1 MVRSRP
7 TRTALGAATRKPAR
21 RPVRDAAHVNAH
33 ACRPSFLR
41 PRPWR
46 PVGGGSRLGRPR
58 RPGVAATAFVAALL
72 AIHACD
78 ELGRRGLVA
87 TAGDWTLSED
97 RLAELLVLAQP
108 FPLDS
113 APALAL
119 VRHWQ
124 GAASLAARFAAG
136 DSLLGSEALAA
147 SSWLDRREALLAAD
161 REARL
166 GAQARLSG
174 PAAVDSVFHEGSLRL
189 VAQVLRRV
197 GSASSSAEQ
206 VLQRRTAER
215 IVQALID
222 GGSWTDAVAES
233 EDVDSRGAS
242 GLLGL
247 VARGELPSGLDR
259 AAFGLEPGQISGV
272 VQSGAGY
279 HVLYRPRL
287 EEVRRLF
294 ADRLRERRLAA
305 ADAEAGERARE
316 ERAMTVARGA
326 EEAMARIAARPIDW
340 LDSEL
345 AMVEWEG
352 GTLVAGV
359 VARYVL
365 FLSSAA
371 RAELA
376 SAEGRAQADLV
387 GELAVREL
395 RLADLRARGV
405 SLESALE
412 EAMAAAHAD
421 EMEYWTRA
429 LELDAPPAPARG
441 ALARHMETLVARRGQ
456 SRSLSPLLETWLMAR
471 ASAELRE
478 RGVQAAIAKARRML
492 EDAGK

>member
-1 MVRSRP
+1 MRKSSHKLKRIMTHISL
-7 TRTALGAATRKPAR
+7 TRLT
-21 RPVRDAAHVNAH
+21 
-33 ACRPSFLR
+33 
-41 PRPWR
+41 PWR
-46 PVGGGSRLGRPR
+46 PVGGSSRLGRR
-58 RPGVAATAFVAALL
+58 RPAPGVAAAAFVVALL
-72 AIHACD
+72 ATCACD
-78 ELGRRGLVA
+78 DLERRGLVA
-87 TAGDWTLSED
+87 KTGDWTLSED

-113 APALAL
+113 APVLAL

-124 GAASLAARFAAG
+124 GAASLAVRFAAG

-174 PAAVDSVFHEGSLRL
+174 SAAVDSVFHEGSLRL
-189 VAQVLRRV
+189 VAHVLRRV

-215 IVQALID
+215 IVQALIG

-247 VARGELPSGLDR
+247 VARGELPAGLDG
-259 AAFGLEPGQISGV
+259 AAFRLEPGQISGV

-294 ADRLRERRLAA
+294 ADRLRDRWLAT
-305 ADAEAGERARE
+305 ADAEAAEQARE
-316 ERAMTVARGA
+316 QRAMALARGA
-326 EEAMARIAARPIDW
+326 AEVMARIAVRPIEW

-345 AMVEWEG
+345 TMAEWEG
-352 GTLVAGV
+352 GALVAGV
-359 VARYVL
+359 AARYVL
-365 FLSSAA
+365 FLPVAS

-376 SAEGRAQADLV
+376 EAEDQARTDLV
-387 GELAVREL
+387 AELAVREL
-395 RLADLRARGV
+395 RLADLRARGAL
-405 SLESALE
+405 LETVLE

-421 EMEYWTRA
+421 EVEYWTRA
-429 LELDAPPAPARG
+429 LDLDLDAPAAPSRD
-441 ALARHMETLVARRGQ
+441 ALARHMETMVARRGQ
-456 SRSLSPLLETWLMAR
+456 SRSLSPLFEAWLLMR
-471 ASAELRE
+471 AGAQLRE
-478 RGVQAAIAKARRML
+478 NSVQAAIVRARRML
-492 EDAGK
+492 EGAGR